1 MDALLYQRVR
11 WLAPNLTITVGFH
24 GLIGGC
30 LVGLRSFQ
38 VLLRIDRAWYQAHPI
53 AEAGADQVAHGFGR

>member
-1 MDALLYQRVR
+1 MDALLYQSVR

-30 LVGLRSFQ
+30 LVGRRSFSG
-38 VLLRIDRAWYQAHPI
+38 AI
-53 AEAGADQVAHGFGR
+53 AD